1 MKGWKERR
9 EGDKEGWTE
18 GGIKRG
24 RERRGKEGKRGKT
37 NRQTYKQ
44 ASQNIHKTHVKQRSS
59 C

>member
-24 RERRGKEGKRGKT
+24 RERRGKEGKRG
-37 NRQTYKQ
+37 RQTDRHT
-44 ASQNIHKTHVKQRSS
+44 NKTARTSMRLV
-59 C
+59 